1 MPESRRS
8 SIDSRV
14 NQGMTHLAIN
24 PTSPYG
30 STNASQ
36 ASIVSGLQRERGIP
50 GDNRQNGF
58 RDSRYSGHQQPLS
71 PLGPRSQAR
80 ASFQPGRTAPA
91 ISSNPR
97 SEIYAAE
104 VPTAG
109 QAYAFPDP
117 DLARSSGS
125 LDRSTRPSTQFS
137 RRASL
142 AESYD
147 SSLYTNDSRLPPGQ
161 QGMFDLIFQADGIT
175 NLGFEELPQSVHHHS
190 LQHRQVR
197 DLMGDPESPNGA
209 TPYSR
214 TPELRVTHKL
224 AERKRRSEMKDCF
237 EMLRARLPPNQSNK
251 SSKWETLSRG
261 EFVFGTLDSLV
272 LVRSRSDGY

>member
-1 MPESRRS
+1 M
-8 SIDSRV
+8 
-14 NQGMTHLAIN
+14 NLLAIN

-50 GDNRQNGF
+50 GDYGPRTNGF
-58 RDSRYSGHQQPLS
+58 SAARYSTNSQPIS
-71 PLGPRSQAR
+71 PLGSRSAVRQ
-80 ASFQPGRTAPA
+80 SFAPGRTAPA

-125 LDRSTRPSTQFS
+125 IDRSAGPSQQYS
-137 RRASL
+137 RRTSL

-147 SSLYTNDSRLPPGQ
+147 SSLYTNDSRLPAGQ
-161 QGMFDLIFQADGIT
+161 QGMSAL
-175 NLGFEELPQSVHHHS
+175 SSRS
-190 LQHRQVR
+190 L
-197 DLMGDPESPNGA
+197 
-209 TPYSR
+209 
-214 TPELRVTHKL
+214 
-224 AERKRRSEMKDCF
+224 
-237 EMLRARLPPNQSNK
+237 
-251 SSKWETLSRG
+251 
-261 EFVFGTLDSLV
+261 TLDYRTDEALRIAPECSP
-272 LVRSRSDGY
+272 SFSAA